1 MARMRKLPIRHTDKE
16 QRASNPHIPFTVGLR
31 AQATCRSGLT
41 LQGQVLRQ
49 LVSTIGIISGF
60 CLLLLVLWLPLRI
73 AYAAEPAT
81 IDPRTLTFKAI
92 EFVQPEPDRVVL
104 ENGMVIYLLEDHELP
119 LITIGVLM
127 RTGGWLDPPDKVGLA
142 ALTGNVMLTGGGGG
156 LSAAEVDD
164 ELAQFAGRMSIAID
178 RQSGSASI
186 DVMRKDLQQALRLF
200 AGVLRTPA
208 FDPARVDL
216 AKLQAMERIRRR
228 EDEPESIASREFS
241 KLLYGPGH
249 PTARESSAE
258 SVGRIR
264 REDLIAFHQN
274 TIHPNGI
281 ILGVTG
287 DFVKDEIV
295 ASLREAFGDWQRG
308 TVPEV
313 KIDDV
318 PESEAARA
326 VVHFISKDT
335 SQTHLRAGRLSVKE
349 TDTDY
354 VPLLL
359 ANDILGGNS
368 LIGRLFNEVRTK
380 RGLAYS
386 VGSELST
393 GMYNQGMWLVWAET
407 KLPSTKEVLGQ
418 LVGNIERMR
427 TEPVSDAE
435 LTQAKDSYVNSSV
448 FDVSSSAKIVSRLM
462 KLEYD
467 GLPKDFYQQLR
478 EKILAVSKEDILAVG
493 RKHLQADHMTI
504 VAVGSGET
512 LSAELST
519 FGNVKEISL
528 NSEGEMQGVMTSQL
542 CFDSSKSDPS
552 CSP

>member
-1 MARMRKLPIRHTDKE
+1 VVRVRNLPIRHTDRE
-16 QRASNPHIPFTVGLR
+16 PRASTPSIPFTVGLR
-31 AQATCRSGLT
+31 AKNTCDSGST
-41 LQGQVLRQ
+41 IQWRVLRQ
-49 LVSTIGIISGF
+49 TVCATGITVG
-60 CLLLLVLWLPLRI
+60 CCVLLLVLWVPLRT
-73 AYAAEPAT
+73 AYATEPAL

-92 EFVQPEPDRVVL
+92 EFVPPEPDRVVL
-104 ENGMVIYLLEDHELP
+104 ENGMVIYVLEDHELP
-119 LITIGVLM
+119 LITIDALM
-127 RTGGWLDPPDKVGLA
+127 RTGSWLDPPDKVGLA
-142 ALTGNVMLTGGGGG
+142 ALTGNVMQTGGGGG

-164 ELAQFAGRMSIAID
+164 ELAQFAGRMTIAIG
-178 RQSGSASI
+178 RQSGSASL
-186 DVMRKDLQQALRLF
+186 DVMPKDLQQALRLF

-228 EDEPESIASREFS
+228 EDEPEAIASREFT

-249 PTARESSAE
+249 PIARESSIE

-287 DFVKDEIV
+287 DFIKDEMV
-295 ASLREAFGDWQRG
+295 ASLRQAFGEWQRG
-308 TVPEV
+308 PAPEV

-318 PESEAARA
+318 PESEAAEA
-326 VVHFISKDT
+326 VIHFISKDT

-349 TDTDY
+349 TDADY
-354 VPLLL
+354 IPLLV

-393 GMYNQGMWLVWAET
+393 GTYNQGMWLVWAET

-418 LVGNIERMR
+418 LVSNIERMR

-435 LTQAKDSYVNSSV
+435 LTQAKDSYANSSV
-448 FDVSSSAKIVSRLM
+448 FDVSSSSKIVGQLM

-467 GLPKDFYQQLR
+467 GLPKDFSQQLR
-478 EKILAVSKEDILAVG
+478 EKILTVSKEDILAVG
-493 RKHLQADHMTI
+493 RKYLRGDHLKI

-512 LSAELST
+512 LSEELST

-528 NSEGEMQGVMTSQL
+528 NSGGEMHGVMTSQL
-542 CFDSSKSDPS
+542 CFDSSQSDPS
-552 CSP
+552 CSR